1 MNTQYEELL
10 RTVGSLV
17 DVDDSIQKEYSTL
30 LAFVDYLN
38 RKKDDISAFHIVE
51 KELMQNLAD
60 YDFENGISFNSIC
73 DELDAVCALRLKLF
87 NMKKEALRLS
97 SYPDCYDLKKTIDDC
112 GEFLLFCFNTMS
124 LSEVGNASGI
134 AASFTQKLI
143 SIQTMIVNDT
153 NALKAKLQERSP
165 EVWEEDAQRILAGV
179 IALSK
184 GDGDYS
190 IVHLRNEYSNAKNKR
205 INDINEIINQY
216 PWLEKDKQKKQSHD
230 NILKKQMS
238 YVDYRSAVD
247 RLREGR
253 RGERIA
259 IWISSIVFLICL
271 FVFVVSNSI

>member
-259 IWISSIVFLICL
+259 IWISSIVFLISL
-271 FVFVVSNSI
+271 V